1 MPTVRSD
8 DTGPATAVFFPG
20 APECPSM
27 TDHRVA
33 IAATGG
39 AADTHAR
46 AYENLHD
53 ATVVACAG
61 RTDESVRAFADT
73 HDCAD
78 YLDVAEMLDAEA
90 VDVLSVCTPA
100 GAHLAPTRAAA
111 ERGVDVLCEKPLE
124 ITTERVDEMTA
135 AADEHDILLGG
146 IFQRRYRPVLQT
158 LREAVATDRF
168 GSLAVASVA
177 LPWWRDDDYYA
188 GRWQGDP
195 DLAGGGA
202 VINQAIHSID
212 AVQWLVG
219 SGMDLAPGE
228 NPVSEVFAYTDSGRD
243 DDVTT
248 VEDAAVAT
256 LRFRDGTVGQLLGAT
271 AMYPGGEMRYE
282 LGGPDGSALVQGDDL
297 VSWQFCD
304 ERDEDDGI
312 RARFGPGGDGGD
324 APDPLETANAREF
337 LDARE
342 SGEPFMLEAR
352 EARKAVAIVEAIYES
367 AERGEPVSPS

>member
-1 MPTVRSD
+1 
-8 DTGPATAVFFPG
+8 
-20 APECPSM
+20 M

-39 AADTHAR
+39 AAGTHAR
-46 AYENLHD
+46 AYENLPD

-61 RTDESVRAFADT
+61 RSREGVESFAEA
-73 HDCAD
+73 HDCAG
-78 YLDVAEMLDAEA
+78 YLDVGEMLDAES

-100 GAHLAPTRAAA
+100 GAHLEPTAAAA

-124 ITTERVDEMTA
+124 ITTERIDEMLTV
-135 AADEHDILLGG
+135 ADEGGIRLGG
-146 IFQRRYRPVLQT
+146 IFQRRYRPLLQAM
-158 LREAVATDRF
+158 RDAVAAGRF
-168 GSLAVASVA
+168 GSLAVAGVG

-195 DLAGGGA
+195 ELAGGGVA
-202 VINQAIHSID
+202 INQAIHSID

-219 SGMDLAPGE
+219 CGMDLEPGE
-228 NPVSEVFAYTDSGRD
+228 NPVSEVFAYTDCSRD
-243 DDVTT
+243 EDVTT
-248 VEDAAVAT
+248 VEDSAVAN
-256 LRFRDGTVGQLLGAT
+256 LRFRDGTVAQLLGST

-297 VSWQFCD
+297 VSWQFREEEAGDD
-304 ERDEDDGI
+304 EI
-312 RARFGPGGDGGD
+312 RELFGPDGAGGD

-342 SGEPFMLEAR
+342 FGEPFMLEGR

-367 AERGEPVSPS
+367 ADSGEPVSPS